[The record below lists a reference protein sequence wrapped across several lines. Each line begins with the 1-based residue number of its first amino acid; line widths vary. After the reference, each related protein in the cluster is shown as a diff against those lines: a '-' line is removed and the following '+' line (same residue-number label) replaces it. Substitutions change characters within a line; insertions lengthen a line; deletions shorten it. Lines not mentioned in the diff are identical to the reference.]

1 MNKALCTAVMA
12 VAALSAAAEG
22 YQVNTF
28 SAKQIGMGHV
38 GVAMKLGAE
47 SQIFNPAGVAFS
59 DKTLELS
66 GAVAAI
72 KSSATATL
80 PDGSGFDLLHRLFC

>member
-1 MNKALCTAVMA
+1 MNKALYTAVMA

-47 SQIFNPAGVAFS
+47 SQISTPPAW
-59 DKTLELS
+59 LS
-66 GAVAAI
+66 P
-72 KSSATATL
+72 TR
-80 PDGSGFDLLHRLFC
+80 LLSFRALWPP

>member
-47 SQIFNPAGVAFS
+47 SHKVERHSHSSRRQRIFHLKQDCHSDECVGV
-59 DKTLELS
+59 
-66 GAVAAI
+66 VPYI
-72 KSSATATL
+72 
-80 PDGSGFDLLHRLFC
+80 